1 MWRGGKPTVSTA
13 SSYRH
18 RGKGD
23 DPGVPPGRWQG
34 HRGGG
39 EDTPTE
45 HESSRGDDKELD
57 EDGEEGEVTSPPH
70 SLPCEALPSL
80 GDTFSGQAGIV
91 VGARQP
97 KWP

>member
-1 MWRGGKPTVSTA
+1 
-13 SSYRH
+13 
-18 RGKGD
+18 
-23 DPGVPPGRWQG
+23 VPPVRWQG

-39 EDTPTE
+39 GEDTPTE
-45 HESSRGDDKELD
+45 PESSGGDDKELD
-57 EDGEEGEVTSPPH
+57 EDGEEGEVTPPPH